1 MPVSSCHFRGCKAPL
16 SRIVSGAIS
25 SELPLPLPL
34 LVTLSYLSLTPILGS
49 DAFERILVAPAHSA
63 PDSSRASFF
72 SKSGLIVRP
81 HRAKMS
87 DKLSEALVFAKCSLA

>member
-1 MPVSSCHFRGCKAPL
+1 MLVSSCHFRGCKAPL

-25 SELPLPLPL
+25 SELPLPL
-34 LVTLSYLSLTPILGS
+34 LVDFNFRLSYLSLTPILGS
-49 DAFERILVAPAHSA
+49 GAFERILV
-63 PDSSRASFF
+63 ASFF

-87 DKLSEALVFAKCSLA
+87 DKLPEALVFAKCSLA